1 MRKQAAM
8 FDIDDTL
15 IEAKTGLPILN
26 IINLLNYHQQKGLS
40 IILIT
45 ARPHYTSNVEWTMRQ
60 LEELDIY
67 YDELWFSPA
76 PEKGRLKREN
86 DKYEFVISYGDQPTD
101 LTDSILSVKVV

>member
-1 MRKQAAM
+1 
-8 FDIDDTL
+8 
-15 IEAKTGLPILN
+15 
-26 IINLLNYHQQKGLS
+26 
-40 IILIT
+40 
-45 ARPHYTSNVEWTMRQ
+45 MRQ